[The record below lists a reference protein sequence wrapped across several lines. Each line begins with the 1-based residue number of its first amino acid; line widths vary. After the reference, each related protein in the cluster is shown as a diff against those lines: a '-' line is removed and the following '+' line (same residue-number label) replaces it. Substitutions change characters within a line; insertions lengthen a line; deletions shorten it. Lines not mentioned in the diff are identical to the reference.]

1 MIQFINLVSH
11 SQIDVLDSPVWKN
24 VILLQT
30 VLEETR
36 KRSQANYKKLKEMMA
51 ERSDNFYV
59 FINEHHKLVEVHG
72 LHLYLFIYLIFH
84 AF

>member
-1 MIQFINLVSH
+1 MLTLDSLLK
-11 SQIDVLDSPVWKN
+11 IDVLDSPVWKN

-59 FINEHHKLVEVHG
+59 FINEHHKFVK
-72 LHLYLFIYLIFH
+72 
-84 AF
+84 

>member
-51 ERSDNFYV
+51 ERGDNFYV
-59 FINEHHKLVEVHG
+59 FINEHHKLVEAHDV
-72 LHLYLFIYLIFH
+72 HLYLFIYLIFH